1 VTDRTE
7 QLIREA
13 FAAEADRAPDPR
25 SVLAGLARARPRR
38 RHGMTLLAAGVA
50 MVAVVAIALA
60 AFVVPR
66 ALDRGAPAA
75 GGGAAVDQTVL
86 LAGLDRAKYTDALM
100 LARVRAD
107 GSTAVVSLPRDS
119 WVDVPGHGKQR
130 LNRVYL
136 DHGIATLVETV
147 HRLTGVRPDHYALLD
162 MAGFGELA
170 DVVGGVPVCLRA
182 ATTDHR
188 TGVSFP
194 AGEQTV
200 SGDRALAFLRQR
212 VGLPNGDLDRIARQ
226 QAFLRSLAGMLRAR
240 PDTVSAAL
248 EVVRDR
254 ASLDPKWDLLGLA
267 AQLQGAG
274 AGRARFATVPVA
286 GEVVEP
292 DGGSVLDLDAGAV
305 RAFVT
310 SAFGAGSGAGSGSAT
325 AEPGGGK
332 STPDCV
338 N

>member
-25 SVLAGLARARPRR
+25 AVLAGLAQARPRS
-38 RHGMTLLAAGVA
+38 RHGMTLLAAGIA
-50 MVAVVAIALA
+50 MVAVVAIAVA
-60 AFVVPR
+60 AFVLPR

-75 GGGAAVDQTVL
+75 GGGAAEEQTVL
-86 LAGLDRAKYTDALM
+86 LAGLDRSRYTDAIM

-119 WVDVPGHGKQR
+119 YVDVPGHGKQR
-130 LNRVYL
+130 LNQVYVRYGL
-136 DHGIATLVETV
+136 SALVQTV
-147 HRLTGVRPDHYALLD
+147 DRLTGVRTDHYALLD

-182 ATTDHR
+182 ATTDNR

-200 SGDRALAFLRQR
+200 SGDKALAFLRQR
-212 VGLPNGDLDRIARQ
+212 HGLPNGDLDRIARQ
-226 QAFLRSLAGMLRAR
+226 QAFLRSLAGMLHAH
-240 PDTVSAAL
+240 PDTLSAAL
-248 EVVRDR
+248 DVVRAR
-254 ASLDPKWDLLGLA
+254 ARLDPKWDLLGLA
-267 AQLQGAG
+267 AQLRGPG
-274 AGRARFATVPVA
+274 AGRTRFATVPFA
-286 GEVVEP
+286 GELVAPEV
-292 DGGSVLDLDAGAV
+292 GTVLDLDPEAV
-305 RAFVT
+305 SAFVA
-310 SAFGAGSGAGSGSAT
+310 SAFGSGSGAGPSSAT
-325 AEPGGGK
+325 PDPGGGK
-332 STPDCV
+332 STSDCV